1 MVIYNCEPCSFT
13 SVSKSKIT
21 RHLNTNKH
29 IKKLDNKIV
38 CESCNN
44 IYTCRQNL
52 ARHKKK
58 CKKYKE
64 EEDKFKNALVLNELS
79 EMALKTNDE
88 EFENKLKEML
98 KNALEEILPPLV
110 TKTKSKNKL
119 TNANSNNNSTMT
131 NSSSNTMT
139 NSTSNSN
146 NTINNTTN
154 VENLNIQVFLNEHCK
169 DAMTIQHF
177 AKNLAFELEDI
188 LSKKEKMFGTITNIV
203 VENLKP
209 LSVRQRPIHCTD
221 YKQSKWMVN
230 DAHDGWTED
239 DGNQIIKKA
248 KSHIHSIFNKLWDDK
263 YTSAWKNNDNLKDRW
278 VKIIYEL
285 TKQFPE
291 KEILKALKKIH
302 PESKLSYNEIK
313 IIIQNQIQ
321 HKPSDN
327 SIKDKVEDDEDE
339 DENDDDD
346 VEDDD

>member
-13 SVSKSKIT
+13 SVSKSKLT

-29 IKKLDNKIV
+29 IKNVEKTICKICNKK
-38 CESCNN
+38 
-44 IYTCRQNL
+44 YACRQSL
-52 ARHKKK
+52 YKHQMT
-58 CKKYKE
+58 CKNEKDD
-64 EEDKFKNALVLNELS
+64 DKFKNALVLNELTD
-79 EMALKTNDE
+79 MALKTNDE

-119 TNANSNNNSTMT
+119 TNTNSNNNSTMT
-131 NSSSNTMT
+131 NSNSNTMT
-139 NSTSNSN
+139 NSTSNSH

-154 VENLNIQVFLNEHCK
+154 VENLNIQVFLKEHCK

-209 LSVRQRPIHCTD
+209 LSVTQRPIHCTD
-221 YKQSKWMVN
+221 YKQSKWMIN
-230 DAHDGWTED
+230 DAYDGWTED

-263 YTSAWKNNDNLKDRW
+263 YTSAWKNNENLKDRW

-327 SIKDKVEDDEDE
+327 VVKDDDEDE
-339 DENDDDD
+339 DDDDD
-346 VEDDD
+346 VEDDDD

>member
-1 MVIYNCEPCSFT
+1 MYNCTICNYNGKT
-13 SVSKSKIT
+13 KYNLK
-21 RHLNTNKH
+21 RHCLSIKH
-29 IKKLDNKIV
+29 IKNVDNKTV
-38 CESCNN
+38 CEKCD
-44 IYTCRQNL
+44 
-52 ARHKKK
+52 KK
-58 CKKYKE
+58 CNSRQSLYKHQMTCKKDKE
-64 EEDKFKNALVLNELS
+64 KDDDKFKNALVLNELS

-119 TNANSNNNSTMT
+119 TNSNNNSTMT
-131 NSSSNTMT
+131 NSTSSSN
-139 NSTSNSN
+139 NSNSH

-154 VENLNIQVFLNEHCK
+154 VENLNIQVFLKEHCK

-209 LSVRQRPIHCTD
+209 LSMRQRPIHCTD

-327 SIKDKVEDDEDE
+327 VVKDDDVEDE
-339 DENDDDD
+339 DDDDDDD